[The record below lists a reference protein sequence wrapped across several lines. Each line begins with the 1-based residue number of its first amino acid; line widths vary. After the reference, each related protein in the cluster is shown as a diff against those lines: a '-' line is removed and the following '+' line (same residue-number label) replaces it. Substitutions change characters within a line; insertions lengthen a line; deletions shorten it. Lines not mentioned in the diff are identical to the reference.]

1 VLQEMSLTCAI
12 FSNHAANHAIGVF
25 LLSLWYRSFRFLLTE
40 TEFFPS
46 SHYFIISFR
55 FSSHI
60 LPQSRLWVVRVSA
73 ERLIMFMW
81 NSSSKLT
88 MVGLIALFFG
98 NSTAYVSNPLSNP
111 KAFRKTLAG
120 FCSSKKDYE
129 TPMIPK
135 YGHDNRRDYLKS
147 VGATAI
153 TAWNV
158 MGSTLMGPLRP
169 ALAAQEE
176 EESFASIAARASKLS
191 TEVGEKTSVI
201 SANDGDTRT
210 AYDFDLPVAG
220 ESVPFKDII
229 RQSYDE
235 GGRSNVKAI
244 LVVNMKEDDPVARK
258 DIPEFI
264 SLASKYGRSGDFAV
278 VMSPSDQ
285 GYYEP
290 DTSQLIRLKLASEY
304 GYGINPATVVT
315 DKVNFLGKSAHPFW
329 RWLQKNCRT
338 PAGLGRIEGNFEKF
352 LIDGRSGLP
361 LRRYPRKYMPLDI
374 KNDIEAILAGRPLPP
389 AGANFLEQ
397 WRSAAVEAERDTYR
411 FQKGLNYYD

>member
-1 VLQEMSLTCAI
+1 M
-12 FSNHAANHAIGVF
+12 
-25 LLSLWYRSFRFLLTE
+25 
-40 TEFFPS
+40 
-46 SHYFIISFR
+46 
-55 FSSHI
+55 
-60 LPQSRLWVVRVSA
+60 
-73 ERLIMFMW
+73 
-81 NSSSKLT
+81 
-88 MVGLIALFFG
+88 
-98 NSTAYVSNPLSNP
+98 
-111 KAFRKTLAG
+111 
-120 FCSSKKDYE
+120 
-129 TPMIPK
+129 
-135 YGHDNRRDYLKS
+135 
-147 VGATAI
+147 
-153 TAWNV
+153 
-158 MGSTLMGPLRP
+158 
-169 ALAAQEE
+169 AAQEE

-191 TEVGEKTSVI
+191 YEVGERTSVI

-210 AYDFDLPVAG
+210 AYDFELPIAG
-220 ESVPFKDII
+220 EPMSFGDIV
-229 RQSYDE
+229 QQPANEE
-235 GGRSNVKAI
+235 GGERSKVKVI
-244 LVVNMKEDDPVARK
+244 LMVNMKEDDPVARK

-264 SLASKYGRSGDFAV
+264 SLASKYGRNGDFAV

-352 LIDGRSGLP
+352 LIDGRTGLP
-361 LRRYPRKYMPLDI
+361 LRRYPRKYLPLDI

>member
-1 VLQEMSLTCAI
+1 
-12 FSNHAANHAIGVF
+12 
-25 LLSLWYRSFRFLLTE
+25 
-40 TEFFPS
+40 
-46 SHYFIISFR
+46 
-55 FSSHI
+55 
-60 LPQSRLWVVRVSA
+60 
-73 ERLIMFMW
+73 MW

-88 MVGLIALFFG
+88 VVVVPLLFSVA
-98 NSTAYVSNPLSNP
+98 STAFLTNSISNLEDS
-111 KAFRKTLAG
+111 RKTIAAL
-120 FCSSKKDYE
+120 SSAKE
-129 TPMIPK
+129 NNESPMCPK
-135 YGHDNRRDYLKS
+135 HGHNDNRRDFLKS
-147 VGATAI
+147 ACETATN
-153 TAWNV
+153 TVAWTWL
-158 MGSTLMGPLRP
+158 GSQLIGSAGP
-169 ALAAQEE
+169 AMAAQEE

-191 TEVGEKTSVI
+191 YEVGERTSVI

-210 AYDFDLPVAG
+210 AYDFELPIAG
-220 ESVPFKDII
+220 EPMSFGDIV
-229 RQSYDE
+229 QQPANEE
-235 GGRSNVKAI
+235 GGERSKVKVI
-244 LVVNMKEDDPVARK
+244 LMVNMKEDDPVARK

-264 SLASKYGRSGDFAV
+264 SLASKYGRNGDFAV

-352 LIDGRSGLP
+352 LIDGRTGLP
-361 LRRYPRKYMPLDI
+361 LRRYPRKYLPLDI